1 MCDFILANGSV
12 LHESDFASLDGQG
25 GWKRFPYKRDVVAV
39 DLNRRRIDAQT
50 FMIPDNQFKGF
61 AIHFVETVFQSKQLP
76 HVVREVMLV
85 QRNLKVFV
93 CSFNIKNMKWSDYVD
108 SLKNPERPHLIG
120 YDLSQHGM

>member
-1 MCDFILANGSV
+1 MIEFLARSSSN
-12 LHESDFASLDGQG
+12 
-25 GWKRFPYKRDVVAV
+25 
-39 DLNRRRIDAQT
+39 LNSFD
-50 FMIPDNQFKGF
+50 PKKLNNK
-61 AIHFVETVFQSKQLP
+61 HTVFQSKQLP